1 MAILSREEYLKKLS
15 ELVTGTDDASLKVI
29 EDFTETYDSRNENQE
44 DWKKKY
50 EELDTDWRNR
60 YRQRFF
66 SSTDPET
73 VIEEQREDVQ
83 EDGKIKTYE
92 ELFEER
98 EG

>member
-15 ELVTGTDDASLKVI
+15 ELVTGTDDDSLKVI

-50 EELDTDWRNR
+50 EDLDADWRNR

-73 VIEEQREDVQ
+73 VVEEQREDVQ
-83 EDGKIKTYE
+83 EDGKIKTYD